1 MPVLAALR
9 KYLLHYLEKG
19 RSAEMKERKKLSRL
33 KNLLEEAGGYDFT
46 VFETHAESA
55 VVRKKSGGHTE
66 RLYETLKKILEEC
79 SYRIS
84 FALLSEK
91 LRDAQ
96 NDFRFDD
103 SELYSV
109 EDAVSLLSLE
119 ALYHSPSEELLGNI
133 AYTLRSIDSGD
144 FEDFIRD
151 VSHTDAILRK
161 INKTYELSDD
171 RTRSMYRRKI
181 AEIAKKE
188 NISQAKAAEQYGRQ
202 IDLAEGASGGRKAL
216 FFLLCLAVPVLISI
230 IIFFVLVSVG
240 QENAVHAAHTEEN
253 FLSKIS
259 VDGAWVYIMSALV
272 SLFVCIPVSEAMRQI
287 SDRFFSG
294 TSQIKTVPSLKL
306 KQIPND
312 AKTIV
317 IITTLLFGEKGDR
330 KIFDALERYSLGNRG
345 KNICFGI
352 LGDLPDAKEMIT
364 SKDAESIAY
373 AEDRIEA
380 LNKHYGGGFCLF
392 IRRRS
397 PTSDGSFMGWERKR
411 GAVVELSS
419 LISGQPTTFETVICD
434 DAFLHDIKY
443 IITLDA
449 DTRLPLGGA
458 LKLVSCMLHP
468 ANRPIIR
475 GGKVVGGHAILQPA
489 VATTADSAACTPF
502 SVMCTGAGG
511 TDVYAGA
518 AYDTYQTLFDRGS
531 FCGKGIIDAGVF
543 SQLMKDRFPEET
555 VLSHD
560 LLEGEYLRS
569 GIISSVTF
577 SDSTP
582 KNKVSYNKR
591 LHRWIRGDVQALAFA
606 EKPLDALSVFKL
618 YDNVRRA
625 SVPAFAVLSI
635 LFSVF
640 LGEKSVLIT
649 TICALAYIL
658 LPFVSSLAGFA
669 SEIPRR
675 LIHNSFTLRHVSKIS
690 APIASSLRTA
700 LYEISSLLDRAILFA
715 DAALKSF
722 IRMKFTHRKL
732 LEWTT
737 AAEGDM
743 YKGLLSDYTVR
754 MLPDIFAGAVLML
767 MPYAVLR
774 IIGLAFFCLPFW
786 SWRLGKPYKKHENRI
801 GRKSEERIR
810 RDVSAMWRFFADNVT
825 EEESYLPPDN
835 VEFSPELKTAHRTSP
850 TNIGLYMASVL
861 CARDFGLISS
871 AELYSRLSDTV
882 SSVNSLAKWHGHLY
896 NWYDTRRGEV
906 LLPYVSTVDSGNFVA
921 ALISLRRGIEDYF
934 YEESRLSELIA
945 PLDSLISEADF
956 SVLYSESRGLFYTGL
971 NTMTEETDNGFY
983 DFLMSECRTTSYI
996 AVARG
1001 EVSAEHWSKLGRPLV
1016 TRHGMLGV
1024 LSWSGTAFEYF
1035 MPTLF
1040 IEPAQN
1046 TLEWEALSFALR
1058 MQKEH
1063 PCRRVF
1069 GRSEGCYFAFDS
1081 DSNYCY
1087 RAFGAPSLAVSR
1099 EGGENVITPY
1109 SSYLMMQFAPGQAL
1123 ANLERIES
1131 FGMFGKYGFYES
1143 LDFTRARVGGG
1154 YAVIKSFMSHHIGM
1168 SMLASANL
1176 CFDGIFRR
1184 RFMRDPE
1191 MASAESL
1198 LDERIPIGA
1207 IVTKKRIKASRPKM
1221 KPEWRGGKYQT
1232 EKAPGLPAAEMI
1244 SGSAMHLLALSDG
1257 TSMLSLGRIALT
1269 AEIGDD
1275 FSVCGMTA
1283 CSSFREQNEAEETED
1298 SKNGFR
1304 IADML
1309 HSETNFRANGLQSSS
1324 RGMRLLINTDGS
1336 VISTDDMEMRRSGEK
1351 IIYSYSGE
1359 SFRFSSEWSFDSFE
1373 NALVIEFDAH
1383 GAFFEISPVLYAE
1396 PIISALEDYRSHPA
1410 YSAMSIE
1417 TEYISGEGI
1426 LIFRKRA
1433 RKRERGIFVAM
1444 AFGSDGDAEFAVRRR
1459 EILPAM
1465 YNLSDIKE
1473 VCSGELPCR
1482 DGACVDPVAVLRRKS
1497 RSKKGIYKGEIYIC
1511 SGQER
1516 DDAVRIIRLL
1526 RARKNRSVIKNSVYY
1541 VAQKN
1546 GQLPMPFTDM
1556 SPREDKVC
1564 SQLLSRLYFRTE
1576 DGFRPGA
1583 ELRQEDIWKYGI
1595 SGDLPVIY
1603 ISLDEKDD
1611 GRQLSETAEKAENS
1625 VRTLMKC
1632 AKKLFLSG
1640 IRADFV
1646 FAFNPTRGYRE
1657 PVKDYLF
1664 RTAALVR
1671 TDFLIGKKGG
1681 IHIAGLRGDK
1691 NAEELLQCIS
1701 RAYIS
1706 IKKNTP
1712 LAELSE
1718 QIVSPLYRRP
1728 AVKYRVMRAVQ
1739 SKSSES
1745 SDSLCS
1751 SFLPG
1756 GVYRIIK
1763 NERHQLPYSYISQ
1776 GSCFGTLVTQ
1786 NSLGFSWI
1794 FNSREYRI
1802 TPWSG
1807 DAVAGLGGEILTA
1820 VYGDSEFDLCAVAK
1834 EVQYRGRIAEYSGK
1848 KDDYEYRLRVGTDP
1862 KLPVKLIHV
1871 ESDMSLP
1878 LHLSVSV
1885 CAPAGTVRVIHSGE
1899 TCFCICLYGALRG
1912 KTVFIK
1918 SVGYNSFVLG
1928 VMPTV
1933 SGLDLSE
1940 KNHDDVIKSLCST
1953 KLFRAVTH
1961 KFSSGRE
1968 ISAALSDSDSVTVT
1982 GFYLD
1987 TQYKSMCE
1995 LFNHFLPWQ
2004 VYACRIRGRT
2014 GFYQPG
2020 GAYGFRDQL
2029 QDCLAAVYFSR
2040 GLIRTHIIRCAA
2052 RQYKEGDVMHWWHDI
2067 READGS
2073 FRPRGIRTRCS
2084 DDMLWLP
2091 FATAYYLVRTGDYE
2105 ILDVRVPYLTSEPLG
2120 AFENDR
2126 YESPGY
2132 TLEKAPL
2139 YEHCIKA
2146 FSRIKLSKRGLPF
2159 IGSCDWNDG
2168 LSAVGEARG
2177 IAGAGEGESVWLAI
2191 FARLVIRDFLPVC
2204 IYSGDTETVSELKKL
2219 DETMKNAIEKY
2230 AWHSEGDGGFYVRA
2244 FYGDGTPIG
2253 AGDTENCFIDLIP
2266 QAFSAM
2272 LGDKSSSARTEMAV
2286 EAMLRYL
2293 HDGNLGVTKLLA
2305 PPFSDIS
2312 EAKSR
2317 KDPGYI
2323 KGYPEGMR
2331 ENGGQYTHAAVWA
2344 AWALY
2349 DTGSPDAAFK
2359 LLREI
2364 DPSSHPADIYKAEPY
2379 ALAGDVSVNE
2389 SHCGE
2394 AGWSLYTGA
2403 AAWYYRLIL
2412 EKFIGYDERGG
2423 CFSIS
2428 PGITKLTGGFK
2439 LTVKRMDT
2447 TYKISARPADRTA
2460 WILDGQEVPNLFRY
2474 DKKEHVLEISVKT

>member
-1 MPVLAALR
+1 MAA
-9 KYLLHYLEKG
+9 
-19 RSAEMKERKKLSRL
+19 
-33 KNLLEEAGGYDFT
+33 
-46 VFETHAESA
+46 
-55 VVRKKSGGHTE
+55 
-66 RLYETLKKILEEC
+66 
-79 SYRIS
+79 
-84 FALLSEK
+84 FA
-91 LRDAQ
+91 
-96 NDFRFDD
+96 
-103 SELYSV
+103 
-109 EDAVSLLSLE
+109 
-119 ALYHSPSEELLGNI
+119 
-133 AYTLRSIDSGD
+133 
-144 FEDFIRD
+144 
-151 VSHTDAILRK
+151 
-161 INKTYELSDD
+161 
-171 RTRSMYRRKI
+171 
-181 AEIAKKE
+181 
-188 NISQAKAAEQYGRQ
+188 
-202 IDLAEGASGGRKAL
+202 
-216 FFLLCLAVPVLISI
+216 
-230 IIFFVLVSVG
+230 
-240 QENAVHAAHTEEN
+240 
-253 FLSKIS
+253 
-259 VDGAWVYIMSALV
+259 

-294 TSQIKTVPSLKL
+294 TSLLKSVPSLKL
-306 KQIPND
+306 KQIPDD

-345 KNICFGI
+345 KNICFGV
-352 LGDLPDAKEMIT
+352 LGDLPDAKEMFT
-364 SKDAESIAY
+364 SRDADSIAY

-380 LNKHYGGGFCLF
+380 LNRRYGGGFCLF

-397 PTSDGSFMGWERKR
+397 PTTDGSFMGWERKR
-411 GAVVELSS
+411 GAVIELSS
-419 LISGQPTTFETVICD
+419 LISGDPTTFDTVICD
-434 DAFLHDIKY
+434 EAFLHDIKY

-468 ANRPIIR
+468 ANKPVIR
-475 GGKVVGGHAILQPA
+475 GNKVVEGHAILQPS

-531 FCGKGIIDAGVF
+531 FCGKGIIDVNVF
-543 SQLMKDRFPEET
+543 AKLMKDRFPEET

-569 GIISSVTF
+569 GIVSSVTF

-625 SVPAFAVLSI
+625 SVPAFAILAL

-640 LGEKSVLIT
+640 LGEKAVLI
-649 TICALAYIL
+649 IAVAALAYIL
-658 LPFVSSLAGFA
+658 LPFVSSLLDFA
-669 SEIPRR
+669 AELPRR
-675 LIHNSFTLRHVSKIS
+675 LIHDSFTLRHVSRIS
-690 APIASSLRTA
+690 APLASSLRTA

-722 IRMKFTHRKL
+722 VRMKFTHRKL

-743 YKGLLSDYTVR
+743 YRGLLSDYTIR
-754 MLPDIFAGAVLML
+754 MLPDIFAGTVLML

-774 IIGLAFFCLPFW
+774 VIGLAFFCLPFW
-786 SWRLGKPYKKHENRI
+786 SWRMGKPYKKQENRI
-801 GRKSEERIR
+801 SKKSEERIR

-825 EEESYLPPDN
+825 EEDNFLPPDN
-835 VEFSPELKTAHRTSP
+835 VEFSPEIKTAHRTSP

-882 SSVNSLAKWHGHLY
+882 SSVNSLSKWHGHLY

-906 LLPYVSTVDSGNFVA
+906 LLPYVSTVDSGNFIA

-934 YEESRLSELIA
+934 CEESRLSELIA
-945 PLDSLISEADF
+945 PLDRLISEADF
-956 SVLYSESRGLFYTGL
+956 SVLYSESRGLFYTGV
-971 NTMTEETDNGFY
+971 NTITEETDSGFY
-983 DFLMSECRTTSYI
+983 DFLMSECRTTSYVAI
-996 AVARG
+996 ARG
-1001 EVSAEHWSKLGRPLV
+1001 EVPAEHWSRLGRPLV

-1040 IEPAQN
+1040 IEPVQN
-1046 TLEWEALSFALR
+1046 TLEWEALAFALR
-1058 MQKEH
+1058 MQREH

-1099 EGGENVITPY
+1099 EGRENVITPY
-1109 SSYLMMQFAPGQAL
+1109 SSYLMMQFAPEQAL

-1131 FGMFGKYGFYES
+1131 YGMFGRYGFYES
-1143 LDFTRARVGGG
+1143 LDFSRTRVGGG

-1207 IVTKKRIKASRPKM
+1207 IVTRKRIKASRPKL
-1221 KPEWRGGKYQT
+1221 KPEWRGSKYQT
-1232 EKAPGLPAAEMI
+1232 EKAPGLPAAEII
-1244 SGSAMHLLALSDG
+1244 SGSALHLLALSDG
-1257 TSMLSLGRIALT
+1257 TSMLSLGRTALT

-1283 CSSFREQNEAEETED
+1283 CSSFKEQNETEASEA
-1298 SKNGFR
+1298 SKEGYR
-1304 IADML
+1304 SADIL
-1309 HSETNFRANGLQSSS
+1309 NSEIDLRTNGLRDSR
-1324 RGMRLLINTDGS
+1324 RGMRLLINSDGS
-1336 VISTDDMEMRRSGEK
+1336 VVSTDDMEMSRSGEK
-1351 IIYSYSGE
+1351 IVYSYSSG
-1359 SFRFSSEWSFDSFE
+1359 SFKLASEWSFDNLE
-1373 NALVIEFDAH
+1373 NALIIKIDAH
-1383 GAFFEISPVLYAE
+1383 GSFFEISPVLYAE

-1433 RKRERGIFVAM
+1433 RKKEHGIFVAM

-1459 EILPAM
+1459 DMLPAM
-1465 YNLSDIKE
+1465 YDLSDIKA

-1482 DGACVDPVAVLRRKS
+1482 DGACIDPVAILRRKS
-1497 RSKKGIYKGEIYIC
+1497 RSRRGIYKGEIFI
-1511 SGQER
+1511 SAGQER
-1516 DDAVRIIRLL
+1516 EDVIRIIRLL
-1526 RARKNRSVIKNSVYY
+1526 RARKNRSVIKNPVYY
-1541 VAQKN
+1541 VTQKN
-1546 GQLPMPFTDM
+1546 GQLQMPFTDM

-1564 SQLLSRLYFRTE
+1564 SQLLARLYFRTGE
-1576 DGFRPGA
+1576 NFSP
-1583 ELRQEDIWKYGI
+1583 EENLRQEDIWKYGI
-1595 SGDLPVIY
+1595 SGDMPVIY
-1603 ISLDEKDD
+1603 VSLDEKADN
-1611 GRQLSETAEKAENS
+1611 GMQLSEAAEKAENS

-1646 FAFNPTRGYRE
+1646 FAFSPTRGYRE

-1671 TDFLIGKKGG
+1671 ADFLIGKRGG

-1691 NAEELLQCIS
+1691 NTEELLLCIS
-1701 RAYIS
+1701 RAHIS

-1718 QIVSPLYRRP
+1718 QIISPLYRRP
-1728 AVKYRVMRAVQ
+1728 LRKAG
-1739 SKSSES
+1739 KSRTLQNKVSANAGGA
-1745 SDSLCS
+1745 CS

-1763 NERHQLPYSYISQ
+1763 NGRHELPYSYISQ

-1786 NSLGFSWI
+1786 NSLGFSW
-1794 FNSREYRI
+1794 FANSREYRI

-1807 DAVAGLGGEILTA
+1807 DAVAGFVGEFLTA
-1820 VYGDSEFDLCAVAK
+1820 VYGDSEIDLCAAAN
-1834 EVQYRGRIAEYSGK
+1834 EVQYRGRIAEYTGK
-1848 KDDYEYRLRVGTDP
+1848 TDDYEYRLRVGTDP

-1871 ESDMSLP
+1871 DSDMSLP
-1878 LHLSVSV
+1878 LRLSVSV
-1885 CAPAGTVRVIHSGE
+1885 CAPAGTVRVFHSGE
-1899 TCFCICLYGALRG
+1899 ACFCVCLYGSLRG
-1912 KTVFIK
+1912 KTIFIK
-1918 SVGYNSFVLG
+1918 AVGYDSFVFG

-1933 SGLDLSE
+1933 RGLNLNE
-1940 KNHDDVIKSLCST
+1940 ENPERIGKVLCAT
-1953 KLFRAVTH
+1953 KLFRTVSH
-1961 KFSSGRE
+1961 KYSSGRE
-1968 ISAALSDSDSVTVT
+1968 ISAALSESDGGT

-2029 QDCLAAVYFSR
+2029 QDCLAAVYFDRS
-2040 GLIRTHIIRCAA
+2040 LLRTHILRCAA
-2052 RQYKEGDVMHWWHDI
+2052 RQYREGDVMHWWHDI
-2067 READGS
+2067 QESDGS

-2091 FATAYYLVRTGDYE
+2091 FAVSYYLARTGDYK
-2105 ILDVRVPYLTSEPLG
+2105 ILDVRVPFLVSEPLG
-2120 AFENDR
+2120 QFENDR

-2132 TLEKAPL
+2132 SSEKSPL
-2139 YEHCIKA
+2139 YEHCVKA
-2146 FSRIKLSKRGLPF
+2146 LSRIRLSKRGLPF

-2168 LSAVGEARG
+2168 LSAVGEAHG

-2191 FARLVIRDFLPVC
+2191 FGRLVIRDFLPVC
-2204 IYSGDTETVSELKKL
+2204 IYNDDRETAAELKKL
-2219 DETMKNAIEKY
+2219 DETMKNAVEKY
-2230 AWHSEGDGGFYVRA
+2230 AWHPEGDGGFYIRA
-2244 FYGDGTPIG
+2244 FYGDGTSIG
-2253 AGDTENCFIDLIP
+2253 AGDPESCFIDLIP
-2266 QAFSAM
+2266 QAFAAI
-2272 LGDKSSSARTEMAV
+2272 LGDSSSGQRTEMAV

-2293 HDGNLGVTKLLA
+2293 HDGNLGVTKLLS

-2312 EAKSR
+2312 ESKSG

-2364 DPSSHPADIYKAEPY
+2364 DPSSHPAEIYKAEPY

-2389 SHCGE
+2389 HHYGE

-2412 EKFIGYDERGG
+2412 EKFIGFDERGD

-2439 LTVKRMDT
+2439 LTVNRRGT
-2447 TYKISARPADRTA
+2447 TYKISARPADRNA
-2460 WILDGQEVPNLFRY
+2460 WILDGHEVSNLFRY